1 MTMSAPR
8 PLRAP
13 YHRPWRR
20 LALAALVAGLALPAP
35 LAAQG
40 SRSQAAQD
48 DPASRHLYATG
59 GVHNDVGCIPPA
71 KCVYTR
77 KAGEPTDPLYPAWWS
92 SHWDMYRV
100 FQNYDKFP
108 PPYANPPEG
117 LTPDD
122 YQKSSGATYYDSTYV
137 PRDKDG
143 RGAMMEHYEK
153 FCLPIFPMANT
164 YTCSFVS
171 LGNKAYFLRYDDRPP
186 GTPQCC
192 QFSLKNHPP
201 RRNFIKH
208 LPYNPQDST
217 HLNGTIQGYSY
228 VVQPNP
234 PGILFGYAFYKE
246 ATPDS
251 ADAKAKP
258 YRHPQSFY
266 FSGYYTGDPNDPPN
280 APIVSQNYTDFS
292 MRKPDPKETWDQVAR
307 MCPAK
312 PEWCCL
318 FSTDCP
324 APQAQTQQSPR
335 PAEAPTPA
343 NMSVP
348 PKEWS
353 RARPEQ
359 AARPERAR

>member
-1 MTMSAPR
+1 
-8 PLRAP
+8 
-13 YHRPWRR
+13 
-20 LALAALVAGLALPAP
+20 LAALLTGLSLASP

-40 SRSQAAQD
+40 RPQAAKD
-48 DPASRHLYATG
+48 DPALRHLYNTG
-59 GVHNDVGCIPPA
+59 GVHNDVGCIPPQ
-71 KCVYTR
+71 KCVYKR
-77 KAGEPTDPLYPAWWS
+77 KAGEPTDPLFPAWWS
-92 SHWDMYRV
+92 SNWDMYRV
-100 FQNYDKFP
+100 FRNYDKFP

-122 YQKSSGATYYDSTYV
+122 YQKSFGATYYDSTYV
-137 PRDKDG
+137 PRDRDG
-143 RGAMMEHYEK
+143 QGAMMEHYEK

-192 QFSLKNHPP
+192 QFSLRNHPP
-201 RRNFIKH
+201 RRDFIKH
-208 LPYNPQDST
+208 LPYNPQDSS
-217 HLNGTIQGYSY
+217 HLGGSIQGYSY

-251 ADAKAKP
+251 ADPKARP

-266 FSGYYTGDPNDPPN
+266 FSGYYTGNPDDPPN
-280 APIVSQNYTDFS
+280 APIVSQNYTNFS

-324 APQAQTQQSPR
+324 APQAQPQQSPR
-335 PAEAPTPA
+335 PAEAPVPA

-359 AARPERAR
+359 AR